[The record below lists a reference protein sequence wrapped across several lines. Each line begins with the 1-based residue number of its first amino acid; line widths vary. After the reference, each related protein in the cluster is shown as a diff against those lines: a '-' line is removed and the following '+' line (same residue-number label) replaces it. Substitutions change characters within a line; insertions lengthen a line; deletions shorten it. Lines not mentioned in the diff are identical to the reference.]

1 MQDYGERKKNGVWHF
16 RTTRHGLH
24 RPMTQKRLTDK
35 IDEMQEEIDCLK
47 IEKRILKKKLEKF
60 KL

>member
-1 MQDYGERKKNGVWHF
+1 MQEYGEKKINGAWYY

-24 RPMTQKRLTDK
+24 RPMTQKRLTEK

-47 IEKRILKKKLEKF
+47 IDKRILKKKLEKL